1 MDTIANRLAPSDA
14 ADAVINPAAMAQPDA
29 PAAIVS
35 TTGGDAESAHVLPSI
50 EAEDIVQL
58 LKSKR
63 ASSPLIQHG
72 HNVSTSHT
80 VEANT
85 DNQGFVHS
93 KMPDS
98 PGHSSTNTAD
108 SNNKTQT
115 PVKKQGGAK
124 RKADTFN
131 DNDNDNDAA
140 SIIRK
145 TRNRKIKEDPAP
157 EPHRQPS
164 QKIQQKMPQKKQTAT
179 ANITDPNHWLRDD
192 ELVPILGKLIDL
204 YSSRSCIVDSLLT
217 ASPERY
223 TQQGAAAY
231 PRIAEKIRTAQLL
244 VLPLNFEQH
253 WVVVVIRRSNEG
265 EVFAIDLYDSYKSQ
279 ANVKKAKSLVRKFLS
294 VFLPKSVDQL
304 GELFREASVP
314 NQGNTV
320 DCGVAVFA
328 CVVYAMASISIPARI
343 PAHLW
348 RAVIQRFSD
357 PSFALKE
364 HIVDI
369 LAKQKQPKSES
380 PPEWT
385 KLSIDS
391 DNLALECAGQML
403 KIKKVYSAHGER
415 TFAELQSLLQDVA
428 CTSEVLKCVV
438 KNALV
443 EDLPYERRKQM
454 QDGAWDVVDEL
465 DAAREAFRDKLRGLK
480 ENIDSVESAGKFLEI
495 KCDAIQAKMR
505 GLKEDIDSAETTGK
519 FLTKRDVIQAKM
531 KHRGLSNTG

>member
-1 MDTIANRLAPSDA
+1 MGTIINYLEPSTA
-14 ADAVINPAAMAQPDA
+14 ADAVMNPATMAQPDTS
-29 PAAIVS
+29 AAIVS
-35 TTGGDAESAHVLPSI
+35 TTGGDAKSEHVLPSI
-50 EAEDIVQL
+50 EADDIAKT
-58 LKSKR
+58 LKNKR
-63 ASSPLIQHG
+63 ASSPLIQNG
-72 HNVSTSHT
+72 HNVSTAHS
-80 VEANT
+80 VEANA
-85 DNQGFVHS
+85 DNQGFVHN

-108 SNNKTQT
+108 SNNKAHT

-124 RKADTFN
+124 RKADTIN
-131 DNDNDNDAA
+131 DDDNDAA
-140 SIIRK
+140 SISRK
-145 TRNRKIKEDPAP
+145 FRNRILKIKEDPAP
-157 EPHRQPS
+157 EPPRQP
-164 QKIQQKMPQKKQTAT
+164 IQKMPQKKLTT
-179 ANITDPNHWLRDD
+179 TTGITDPNHWLRDD

-231 PRIAEKIRTAQLL
+231 PRIVEKIRTAQLL

-265 EVFAIDLYDSYKSQ
+265 EVFAIDLYDSYKCQ

-343 PAHLW
+343 PAHMW

-364 HIVDI
+364 HIVDV
-369 LAKQKQPKSES
+369 LVKQTKQPKSES
-380 PPEWT
+380 PLEWT
-385 KLSIDS
+385 KSSIDN
-391 DNLALECAGQML
+391 DNLALECVGQML
-403 KIKKVYSAHGER
+403 RIKKVYSAHGER

-438 KNALV
+438 NNALV

-465 DAAREAFRDKLRGLK
+465 DAAREAFREKLRGLK

-495 KCDAIQAKMR
+495 NRDAIQAKMR
-505 GLKEDIDSAETTGK
+505 GLKENIDSVETAGK
-519 FLTKRDVIQAKM
+519 FRTKRDVIQAKM